1 MRLVGGH
8 MHDDPGLRKDQ
19 WRDLGN
25 RLRSMSSM
33 ATFFLMDHNSLIVP
47 RQDSLKGHQGGRLVR
62 EARYQEME
70 VLAEFDMHDVWGLA
84 HSGSEHPPPAETY
97 GWAHKGHRANPRR
110 LDGIHVNA
118 ALTEWV
124 LGAYKVL
131 TGADHRAVVLQISR
145 PAAV

>member
-1 MRLVGGH
+1 

-19 WRDLGN
+19 WRDLG
-25 RLRSMSSM
+25 RKLRSLSSM
-33 ATFFLMDHNSLIVP
+33 ATLFLMVHNSLIVHG
-47 RQDSLKGHQGGRLVR
+47 QDSLQGHQGGRPVR
-62 EARYQEME
+62 EARHQEME

-110 LDGIHVNA
+110 LDRIHVNA

-124 LGAYKVL
+124 SGAYTVL
-131 TGADHRAVVLQISR
+131 IGADHK
-145 PAAV
+145 AAVLRISPSATV